1 MSQPPIIGLTGG
13 IGSGKS
19 AAASFFADL
28 GASVIDADK
37 ASREVVKKGQPALLA
52 ISDYF
57 GETVLRKD
65 GSLNR
70 PKLRAIVFKDAG
82 KRKWLQSLMHPIT
95 NNWILNEIE
104 KSHYHYTILMNPLLI
119 ESGQYQ
125 WCRRIAVIDVSVEIQ
140 VTRAM
145 ARDRN
150 TKEQVESIIAAQ
162 VDRAKRL
169 EYADD
174 IITNDQSL
182 QELEKK
188 VIQLHNHY
196 LKL

>member
-19 AAASFFADL
+19 AAANFFADL

-57 GETVLRKD
+57 GETVLRND

-95 NNWILNEIE
+95 NNWILNAIE
-104 KSHYHYTILMNPLLI
+104 KSH
-119 ESGQYQ
+119 
-125 WCRRIAVIDVSVEIQ
+125 
-140 VTRAM
+140 
-145 ARDRN
+145 
-150 TKEQVESIIAAQ
+150 
-162 VDRAKRL
+162 
-169 EYADD
+169 
-174 IITNDQSL
+174 
-182 QELEKK
+182 
-188 VIQLHNHY
+188 
-196 LKL
+196 